1 MKNSVFAA
9 LIGISTL
16 GTMSVQAAQHDH
28 DTLFSQDNAIMAAA
42 AVETVNQYCVEY
54 GTMTQTYVDKQ
65 SAVMR
70 ETIEGLSADVLGQEF
85 QFSEQHDMYQEG
97 IAMGKQLIDEAEHKG
112 HVKQMCTQPNQET
125 SL

>member
-1 MKNSVFAA
+1 MKHSHIAA
-9 LIGISTL
+9 LVGISIFSTL
-16 GTMSVQAAQHDH
+16 PAYAAQHDH

-54 GTMTQTYVDKQ
+54 GTMTPSYVKKQ
-65 SAVMR
+65 STVMR
-70 ETIEGLSADVLGQEF
+70 ETIEGLSADILGQQF

-97 IAMGKQLIDEAEHKG
+97 IAMGKQLIEEAEHKD
-112 HVKQMCTQPNQET
+112 HVKQMCAQPNEET

>member
-1 MKNSVFAA
+1 MKNSIFAA
-9 LIGISTL
+9 LVGICTL
-16 GTMSVQAAQHDH
+16 GPMSSLAAQHDH

-42 AVETVNQYCVEY
+42 AVETVNQYCLEY
-54 GTMTQTYVDKQ
+54 GTMTHSYVKKQ

-97 IAMGKQLIDEAEHKG
+97 VAMGEQLIEEAEHKG
-112 HVKQMCTQPNQET
+112 NVRQMCTQPNQEK